1 VDICIRKITTD
12 LRKLASVEKS
22 VLPGEQERGRDKILN
37 GSNHRL
43 SVAWCDKIMFD
54 VHEFQSLSSGFLS
67 LRDIWNIND
76 IQIDA

>member
-1 VDICIRKITTD
+1 
-12 LRKLASVEKS
+12 
-22 VLPGEQERGRDKILN
+22 
-37 GSNHRL
+37 
-43 SVAWCDKIMFD
+43 MFD